1 MFSWSI
7 GFDSPWYLLLVA
19 ILPVVWLVSF
29 KGLAGLGRWRRPFV
43 LLLRS
48 VVIALIV
55 LALAEIQVKRKSD
68 RVAVIYV
75 LDQSESVPL
84 PKRRAMRQ
92 YVMQSVAE
100 HRERDD
106 LAGVVVFGRGAKV
119 DHPPI
124 DDDLLAV
131 GESSVEWTDATNI
144 AAALKLA
151 QALFTD
157 ETAKRI
163 VLVTDGNENI
173 QDALQVAHGLAE
185 DGVGIDVVP
194 VALESRSE
202 VAVEKISIPADLRKG
217 QTFEPRVVINNY
229 GDQQTTGTV
238 KITQRSAKAEDLIG
252 EFKVTLDPGKNVFGR
267 NTYKI
272 QRPDLF
278 TFEAEFVADDPSQD
292 RIRANNKATAYTHVR
307 GEGHILLIED
317 ADHPGEFSHLAQRLG
332 EQNLEVTVVDSA
344 NLFQDPV
351 ELLKY
356 DSVILANVPRTSGE
370 DFAKITSFSDE
381 QIRALVHNTEQMGCG
396 LVMIGGTNSFGAG
409 GWSNTELEKAMPVDF
424 QIRNAEVR
432 AVGALVLL
440 MHASEMADGNYWQK
454 VIAAEAIKAL
464 GPWDYCGLIHY
475 SMKGDSWL
483 WKQDGLGIVRV
494 GEQRKGMLASLGK
507 MAPGD
512 MPFFDPAMK
521 MGLNDFKAL
530 SESATANPSVRHM
543 IVISDGD
550 PPKPSAQTV
559 QGFIDEGIK
568 VTTVAVG
575 AHGPAGH
582 KTLADIAKATGGK
595 YYKVTNPKALPKI
608 YQREARRVTRPLIYE
623 PEGGV
628 RAKITGWHEMVDG
641 LDASSIQP
649 LSGYVLTTK
658 KDSALVEQLMIAD
671 KPADGGVN
679 STILA
684 RWNYG
689 LGSAIVFTSD
699 AGARWTNAWTSTEFY
714 DKFFG
719 TMIRSSMRPITRDG
733 RFNVATQTKDGK
745 VEVVVTAMDE
755 KGDFL
760 NSLEMKGRVTSPD
773 LESRTIQLRQVASG
787 RYVGEFDAKHA
798 GSYMLNVVP
807 DEGFRLL
814 KNGINVPYSSEFTDR
829 ETNVGLLK
837 SLSSLVPDGGTE
849 GKYIEGD
856 MTQASL
862 EELTTVNIFRRDLPP
877 AVSRQSVW
885 PSVLVI
891 AVVIFFVDVFTRRV
905 SLSFAWLVNIVKYLR
920 SKFGKNS
927 DTTEV
932 DERIDRLRSR
942 KAEVVRTIDD
952 RRATARFE
960 LDAEE
965 SLDGDASA
973 GANIEDLLE
982 PEDTGSKSRS
992 TPTASQLAPDL
1003 TDKEQS
1009 YTSRLFEAK
1018 KKAFDKDKPKGE

>member
-1 MFSWSI
+1 MFDWSI
-7 GFDSPWYLLLVA
+7 GFDKPWYLLLLA
-19 ILPVVWLVSF
+19 ILPVIWVMSF
-29 KGLAGLGRWRRPFV
+29 KGLVGLGRVRRVCV

-48 VVIALIV
+48 AVIALIV
-55 LALAEIQVKRKSD
+55 LALSEIQVKRSTD

-84 PKRRAMRQ
+84 SKRRVMRE
-92 YVMQSVAE
+92 YVMRSVTE

-106 LAGVVVFGRGAKV
+106 LAGVVVFGRTAKV

-131 GESSVEWTDATNI
+131 GESVVEWPDATNI

-173 QDALQVAHGLAE
+173 QDALQVAHSLAE
-185 DGVGIDVVP
+185 DGIGIDVVP
-194 VALESRSE
+194 VALESRAE
-202 VAVEKISIPADLRKG
+202 VAVEKITIPADLRKG

-238 KITQRSAKAEDLIG
+238 LITQRSAKAEDRIA
-252 EFKVTLDPGKNVFGR
+252 EFKVSLDPGKNVFGS

-278 TFEAEFVADDPSQD
+278 TFKAEFTADDPKSD
-292 RIRANNKATAYTHVR
+292 RVRANNQATAYTHVR

-317 ADHPGEFSHLAQRLG
+317 ADHPGEFTHLVQRLS
-332 EQNLEVTVVDSA
+332 EQNLEVTMMDSA
-344 NLFQDPV
+344 NLFRDPV

-356 DSVILANVPRTSGE
+356 DSVILANVPRTSGD
-370 DFAKITSFSDE
+370 DFAKVTSFSDD
-381 QIRALVHNTEQMGCG
+381 QIRALVRNTEQMGCG

-409 GWSNTELEKAMPVDF
+409 GWSNTDLEKAMPVDF

-432 AVGALVLL
+432 VVGALVLL

-454 VIAAEAIKAL
+454 VIAAEAIRAL
-464 GPWDYCGLIHY
+464 GPMDYCGLVHY
-475 SMKGDSWL
+475 SIAGDSWL
-483 WKQDGLGIVRV
+483 WKEDGLGIVRV
-494 GEQRKGMLASLGK
+494 GERREEMLASLGK
-507 MAPGD
+507 MVPGD

-521 MGLNDFKAL
+521 MAFSDFQQVNAAVK
-530 SESATANPSVRHM
+530 HM

-550 PPKPSAQTV
+550 PPKPSKATV
-559 QGFIDEGIK
+559 QGYIDKGIK
-568 VTTVAVG
+568 VSTVAVG

-595 YYKVTNPKALPKI
+595 YYKVTNPKALPRI
-608 YQREARRVTRPLIYE
+608 YQREARRVARPLIFE
-623 PEGGV
+623 PDGGV
-628 RAKITGWHEMVDG
+628 RVKITGWHEMVDG
-641 LDASSIQP
+641 LDAAAMQP

-689 LGSAIVFTSD
+689 LGSAVVFTSD
-699 AGARWTNAWTSTEFY
+699 AGARWANSWTSADYY

-733 RFNVATQTKDGK
+733 RFNVATQIKDGK
-745 VEVVVTAMDE
+745 VQVVVTAMDDSGE
-755 KGDFL
+755 FL
-760 NSLEMKGRVTSPD
+760 NSLDMKGRVTGPELDS
-773 LESRTIQLRQVASG
+773 STIQLRQIASG
-787 RYVGEFDAKHA
+787 RYVGKFEAKHA
-798 GSYMLNVVP
+798 GGYMLNVVP
-807 DEGFRLL
+807 DEGYRLL
-814 KNGINVPYSSEFTDR
+814 KSGINVPYSSEFTDR
-829 ETNVGLLK
+829 ETNVGLLR
-837 SLSSLVPDGGTE
+837 SLSALVPDGGAE
-849 GKYIEGD
+849 GNYIEGD
-856 MTQASL
+856 ITQTAL
-862 EELTTVNIFRRDLPP
+862 DDLTAVNIFRRDLPP
-877 AVSRQSVW
+877 AVSRQSAW
-885 PSVLVI
+885 PAVLVI
-891 AVVIFFVDVFTRRV
+891 AVVLFFADVFTRRV
-905 SLSFAWLVNIVKYLR
+905 SISFAWLASLAIVLR
-920 SKFGKNS
+920 NKLGKSEDTS
-927 DTTEV
+927 DQ

-952 RRATARFE
+952 RRASTKFE
-960 LDAEE
+960 PEADQ
-965 SLDGDASA
+965 SLRQEDSSSA
-973 GANIEDLLE
+973 NLKELLE
-982 PEDTGSKSRS
+982 SESSRS
-992 TPTASQLAPDL
+992 KGRSTAGPSQLGPDRP
-1003 TDKEQS
+1003 DQEQS

-1018 KKAFDKDKPKGE
+1018 KKAFDKDKPKEE